1 MLLTRIHATTAL
13 LFEDVIIKIPWRSPC
28 FTSYWVVAV
37 ARKTFQPGW
46 WVDTQRKTENIHQT
60 FIAKRAACVV
70 VVGGGA
76 STVHFRPKLGRH
88 RQCLS
93 KRRRNHVLGR
103 DTGGTQVSQRQQ
115 KPTAFVWSS
124 GVFQHWRVWACL
136 LYRRLF
142 VYLTLPSAHLW
153 ECCYPA
159 WGLAVPSIFNDVH
172 TNPSELFK
180 CHFIH
185 LPPNSSFIHRLP

>member
-1 MLLTRIHATTAL
+1 MAFALFHLILGRGDRTQNISAWLMSWHA
-13 LFEDVIIKIPWRSPC
+13 KKN
-28 FTSYWVVAV
+28 
-37 ARKTFQPGW
+37 RKHPP
-46 WVDTQRKTENIHQT
+46 DLYRE
-60 FIAKRAACVV
+60 RAACIV

-76 STVHFRPKLGRH
+76 STVHFRRKLGRH